1 MQQVKK
7 KPIVLTV
14 IVSVL
19 LVIGIVL
26 DVALYGFLQA
36 VMDMMFGESA
46 STTELTDEEKAQI
59 TEDARDLALRITEE
73 SIVLLDNNGT
83 LPLESSSKTVDILGY
98 NGKNPYYGGAHG
110 CRRRSCTHRLRPSR
124 Q

>member
-46 STTELTDEEKAQI
+46 STTELTDEEKEEIKA
-59 TEDARDLALRITEE
+59 RITKDYGIAPEDVE
-73 SIVLLDNNGT
+73 STRRYYNKKRAGYFRANTGNDWSNLKNYDVVLD
-83 LPLESSSKTVDILGY
+83 SSKLGIE
-98 NGKNPYYGGAHG
+98 G
-110 CRRRSCTHRLRPSR
+110 CVNVLKGLF
-124 Q
+124 